1 MCGMRISDLARSA
14 EVTTKT
20 VRFYEKAGLL
30 AEPGRTASGYRDYPA
45 DAVARLRF
53 IRAAQSAGLTLAEVH
68 DVLEVHDS
76 GQAPCRNVTD
86 LLKAHLDEVELRIS
100 ELERARAMLRDLHP
114 RAAAAD
120 PATCPADRVCSIL
133 DTAPREPVSLRAPF
147 AARLA

>member
-1 MCGMRISDLARSA
+1 MSDMRISDLARSA

-68 DVLEVHDS
+68 DVLEVRDS

-100 ELERARAMLRDLHP
+100 ELERARAM
-114 RAAAAD
+114 
-120 PATCPADRVCSIL
+120 
-133 DTAPREPVSLRAPF
+133 
-147 AARLA
+147 